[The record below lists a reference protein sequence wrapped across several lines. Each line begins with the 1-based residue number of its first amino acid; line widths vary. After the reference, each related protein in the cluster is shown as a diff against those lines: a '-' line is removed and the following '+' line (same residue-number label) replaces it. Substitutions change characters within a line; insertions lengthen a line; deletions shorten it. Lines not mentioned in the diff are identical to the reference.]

1 MCLTASLSQ
10 QPKAAAA
17 LTEAEDAV
25 EELGRLLL
33 GKAGMLKVTESFSET
48 LYKRGIKG
56 LFPSSSFQQQ
66 F

>member
-33 GKAGMLKVTESFSET
+33 GKAGMLKVTGSLLVK
-48 LYKRGIKG
+48 LYTKEA
-56 LFPSSSFQQQ
+56 
-66 F
+66 